1 MSSERLPERASSLW
15 PVAYVAAAKEPGE
28 RGVCLFGK
36 CWIII
41 PPRESERVHT
51 PSDCYTLRP
60 SLPIPNNYHPSSVS
74 LPYSRYSPS
83 SKRSAPGMPVSPCAA
98 QRPADLLRLPNL
110 RAATLTCAA
119 AP

>member
-1 MSSERLPERASSLW
+1 MLRYPIATPILTQLLLINNYFIDTLSVEYRVPTTHETYCNCYHQMSS
-15 PVAYVAAAKEPGE
+15 
-28 RGVCLFGK
+28 
-36 CWIII
+36 II
-41 PPRESERVHT
+41 
-51 PSDCYTLRP
+51 TL
-60 SLPIPNNYHPSSVS
+60 
-74 LPYSRYSPS
+74 YSPS